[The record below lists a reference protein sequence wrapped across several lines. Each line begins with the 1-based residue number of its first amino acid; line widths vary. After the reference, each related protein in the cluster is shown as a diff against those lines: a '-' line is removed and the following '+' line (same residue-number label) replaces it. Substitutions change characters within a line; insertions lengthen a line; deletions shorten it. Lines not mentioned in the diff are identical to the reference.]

1 MSRSFRHTPVIG
13 NACAAS
19 DKPGKQIANRTL
31 RMHVR
36 ICLLKALRN
45 SDDFDNLV
53 VPLLREVS
61 NVWSFP
67 KDGKHRMNPNGSYYR
82 KCMRK

>member
-1 MSRSFRHTPVIG
+1 MSRSFRHTPIIG

-31 RMHVR
+31 RMNVR
-36 ICLLKALRN
+36 MCLRKCLR
-45 SDDFDNLV
+45 DCADFDNLV

>member
-19 DKPGKQIANRTL
+19 DKPGKQIANRAL

-36 ICLLKALRN
+36 ISLRN
-45 SDDFDNLV
+45 CLRSDDGFDNLV

-61 NVWSFP
+61 NVWDFP